1 MLKDTKG
8 SEFSSAIRVDLV
20 ETVDSKK
27 LSQKG
32 K

>member
-8 SEFSSAIRVDLV
+8 SEFSCEIIVDLV

-27 LSQKG
+27 LSK
-32 K
+32 